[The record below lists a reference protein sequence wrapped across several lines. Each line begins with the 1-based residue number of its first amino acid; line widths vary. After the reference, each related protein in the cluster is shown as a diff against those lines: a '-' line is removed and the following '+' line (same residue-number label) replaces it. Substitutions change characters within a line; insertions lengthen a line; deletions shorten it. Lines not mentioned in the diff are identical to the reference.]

1 MKWSI
6 SVRILQI
13 KQDLILRDCWMPLM
27 KEIDAM
33 IEILKIDKNTK
44 IIFVSA
50 DVTVKKQ
57 MVSKGTTAFLNKPFD
72 IQDLLNLIKKIL
84 NE

>member
-1 MKWSI
+1 
-6 SVRILQI
+6 
-13 KQDLILRDCWMPLM
+13 MPLM

-57 MVSKGTTAFLNKPFD
+57 MISKGTTGFINKQFD
-72 IQDLLNLIKKIL
+72 IQDFLNLIK
-84 NE
+84 